1 MVKSVKRVSV
11 EQLFQQFADIAPNGE
26 TAASRLVRA
35 LRAGRLPSMPSPVRD
50 GRNRPGQRWSSVLL
64 SDGVDAPFRRH
75 RNVPCWRCSQRQERK
90 GASMER
96 VSMIGIDLAKNSFQ
110 VHGARADGSVAF
122 RRKLSRAKILDFMAS
137 QQRCTVV
144 MEACASA
151 HYWGREIGGLGHA
164 VRLIPP
170 VYVKAYVKRQKN
182 DAADAE
188 AICEAASRPTMS
200 FVAVKTKEQQA
211 RGMLFRTRD
220 LLVRQRTQTINAL
233 RGHLAEFGIVAPKG
247 AGPYP
252 SPGVGARGSGHRT
265 CRRRSARWV
274 ASCLSRLK
282 VSMGRSETWSGRF
295 IRLRGRMRTCK
306 RLMTVPGIGPITA
319 MAIHAFAPPMESF
332 QRGRDFSAWLGLV
345 PRQHTTGGKPR
356 LGKIS
361 KMGQRDLRRL
371 LITGAMTVVR
381 WATRRGRTDDPWLA
395 QDAGA
400 QAEDAG
406 CGGAGQPDGA
416 YRLGA
421 DDEEGDLPGSRA
433 RSRLRG
439 WQSAGS
445 RRGCGQVGGQAR
457 ANGRR
462 DGIGKTSFARRAF
475 ELA

>member
-1 MVKSVKRVSV
+1 MSK
-11 EQLFQQFADIAPNGE
+11 P
-26 TAASRLVRA
+26 
-35 LRAGRLPSMPSPVRD
+35 
-50 GRNRPGQRWSSVLL
+50 
-64 SDGVDAPFRRH
+64 
-75 RNVPCWRCSQRQERK
+75 
-90 GASMER
+90 
-96 VSMIGIDLAKNSFQ
+96 
-110 VHGARADGSVAF
+110 
-122 RRKLSRAKILDFMAS
+122 
-137 QQRCTVV
+137 
-144 MEACASA
+144 
-151 HYWGREIGGLGHA
+151 
-164 VRLIPP
+164 
-170 VYVKAYVKRQKN
+170 YVKRQKN

-233 RGHLAEFGIVAPKG
+233 RGHLAEFGVVAPKG
-247 AGPYP
+247 PVHIRRLASALEDQVSDLPEAVCALG
-252 SPGVGARGSGHRT
+252 GLLFEQIEGLNGKIGDLEREIHTAARQDED
-265 CRRRSARWV
+265 V
-274 ASCLSRLK
+274 Q
-282 VSMGRSETWSGRF
+282 
-295 IRLRGRMRTCK
+295 

-319 MAIHAFAPPMESF
+319 MAIQAFAPPMESF

-361 KMGQRDLRRL
+361 KMGQRDLQAAADHGRHGGCPLVGPAWQDRRSV
-371 LITGAMTVVR
+371 AR
-381 WATRRGRTDDPWLA
+381 
-395 QDAGA
+395 QDAGV
-400 QAEDAG
+400 QAADA
-406 CGGAGQPDGA
+406 CRSGAGQPDGT